1 MARPKNETLH
11 QERRLQIL
19 TAAAAV
25 FRAKGFHAAR
35 TEEICSA
42 AGMSAGTV
50 FRYFRDKDE
59 IIATIAEMEF
69 DASQEMGKHLFTRE
83 GFLAF
88 ANIDGKGL
96 EEMWGSCASGMGLG
110 LDSWLELYRN
120 ERFAVLCKVKEIA
133 MREQFAEA
141 LRLGQAEGWV
151 RAGLDPDEAVSILMA
166 LFSGLMMEQ
175 QFAPN
180 LDFEKLAGGLRGVL
194 HTYILADDLR
204 VIA

>member
-11 QERRLQIL
+11 QERRLQVL
-19 TAAAAV
+19 KAAAGV

-50 FRYFRDKDE
+50 FRYFRDKEE

-69 DASQEMGKHLFTRE
+69 NASQEMGAHMFTRE
-83 GFLAF
+83 GFTAF
-88 ANIDGKGL
+88 ASIDGKGL
-96 EEMWGSCASGMGLG
+96 EEMRGSCASGMGLG

-120 ERFAVLCKVKEIA
+120 EKLGEQCKAKERA
-133 MREQFAEA
+133 MREQFADA

-151 RAGLDPDEAVSILMA
+151 RAAIDPNEAVSILMA

-175 QFAPN
+175 QIAPG
-180 LDFEKLAGGLRGVL
+180 LDLEKLAGGLRGVL
-194 HTYILADDLR
+194 RAYILTEA
-204 VIA
+204 